1 MCGGTLKKRSGAG
14 KGFVG
19 LSFVKG
25 VKLYE
30 IQQKIFVLPGDGE
43 IWGESA
49 LTVNGCSE
57 VLTDFLNDLN
67 DVQRNA
73 VTSTSGPVMVLAGAG
88 SGKTRVITYRIAYL
102 INHEGVSPQ
111 NILALTFTNKAAGE
125 MRHRV
130 DTLLH
135 QGSSRGLW
143 IGTFHSVFARLLRN
157 FIDLIGYNRNF
168 SIFDTDE
175 SKSLIRQSMT
185 ELNISLDSVPINTM
199 QGLISRAKNS
209 FILPAEFHRNASDY
223 NQQKASQIYELYT
236 KKLKENNALDFDD
249 LLIKPLELFSAYPEV
264 LRELQD
270 TFRYIMIDEYQ
281 DTNRAQ
287 YLVAKMLGAVHRNIF
302 VVGDDAQSIYS
313 WRGADISNILNFQ
326 DDYNDALT
334 FKLVENYRSTGNILK
349 AANSVIGRNLRQ
361 IKKELVSHRNE
372 GEPLTLL
379 EAYNER
385 NEAEKVGEQIGTLR
399 LKQGYGFRSCAIFYR
414 TNAQSRVIEDVMR
427 QNKIPYR
434 LFGSVSFYKR
444 KEIKDAVAYLR
455 FVLNE
460 RDSESLLRI
469 INFPSR
475 KIGDVS
481 ISKLREFAEV
491 RQISFYEAIRRA
503 NEGGFPARLLNALAS
518 FVSVIEALKMLA
530 VNSTVY
536 EVLTELFNLTS
547 IPLLLQAENTPESLA
562 RHENLQELLSM
573 ARDFSDHNPEAGLL
587 SDFLENISLASDYEE
602 TRDSD
607 NYVSLMTVHAAKGL
621 EFPVVF
627 ITGLEE
633 RLFPLHSYEPEELEE
648 ERRLF
653 YVAMTRAQEKIFL
666 SWAQSR
672 YQYGQ
677 LHQSLPSM
685 FISEIDSSIVQTE
698 GGTFLSDKIA
708 KERPASGLSLS
719 PRGYQQTWPKEFTSD
734 TVPKSTPIPIRS
746 ALREGAV
753 VHHALFG
760 SGIVLDVQGTGAKQK
775 VRITFRNAGE
785 KTLMVQY
792 ANLKIQ

>member
-1 MCGGTLKKRSGAG
+1 
-14 KGFVG
+14 
-19 LSFVKG
+19 
-25 VKLYE
+25 
-30 IQQKIFVLPGDGE
+30 
-43 IWGESA
+43 
-49 LTVNGCSE
+49 
-57 VLTDFLNDLN
+57 LTDFLNDLN

-73 VTSTSGPVMVLAGAG
+73 VISTSGPVMVLAGAG

-102 INHEGVSPQ
+102 INEQGIAPH

-130 DTLLH
+130 DALLH
-135 QGSSRGLW
+135 QGNSSGLW
-143 IGTFHSVFARLLRN
+143 IGTFHSIFARLLRN
-157 FIDLIGYNRNF
+157 YIELIGYNRNF
-168 SIFDTDE
+168 SIFDTDD
-175 SKSLIRQSMT
+175 SKSLIRQSMAD
-185 ELNISLDSVPINTM
+185 LNISVDSVPVNTV
-199 QGLISRAKNS
+199 QGMISRAKNS
-209 FILPAEFHRNASDY
+209 FILPVEFHRNASEY
-223 NQQKASQIYELYT
+223 NQQKASLVYELYT
-236 KKLKENNALDFDD
+236 RKLKENNALDFDD
-249 LLIKPLELFSAYPEV
+249 LLIKPIELFNAHPEV
-264 LRELQD
+264 LNELQD
-270 TFRYIMIDEYQ
+270 SFRYIMIDEYQ

-287 YLVAKMLGAVHRNIF
+287 YLVAKMLGAKHRNIF

-361 IKKELVSHRNE
+361 IKKELVSNRDD
-372 GEPLTLL
+372 GEPLTLI

-385 NEAEKVGEQIGTLR
+385 NEAERVGAQIFTLR
-399 LKQGYGFRSCAIFYR
+399 QKQGYEFRSFAVFYR
-414 TNAQSRVIEDVMR
+414 TNAQSRVVEDVMR

-455 FVLNE
+455 FILNE

-469 INFPSR
+469 INFPPR

-481 ISKLREFAEV
+481 ISKLREFAEE
-491 RQISFYEAIRRA
+491 RDISLYDAIIRA
-503 NEGGFPARLLNALAS
+503 DEGGFPVRLVNALTS
-518 FVSVIEALKMLA
+518 FSSVIEALKGLA
-530 VNSTVY
+530 VNGTVY

-573 ARDFSDHNPEAGLL
+573 ARDFSDHNPDAGSLG
-587 SDFLENISLASDYEE
+587 DFLENISLASDYEE
-602 TRDSD
+602 TQDSD

-633 RLFPLHSYEPEELEE
+633 RLFPLHCYEPEELEE

-677 LHQSLPSM
+677 LHHSLPSM

-698 GGTFLSDKIA
+698 GGGFLSDRSA
-708 KERPASGLSLS
+708 KERPASGLSS
-719 PRGYQQTWPKEFTSD
+719 MSRGYQQKIT
-734 TVPKSTPIPIRS
+734 IPSGPTEMTKPSRP
-746 ALREGAV
+746 ALREGV
-753 VHHALFG
+753 MVHHALFG
-760 SGIVLDVQGTGAKQK
+760 PGVVLDVQGTGIKQK
-775 VRITFRNAGE
+775 VKITFRNAGE

>member
-1 MCGGTLKKRSGAG
+1 MALICKKGKDVRNSTGYFGA
-14 KGFVG
+14 VR
-19 LSFVKG
+19 VKRA
-25 VKLYE
+25 K
-30 IQQKIFVLPGDGE
+30 
-43 IWGESA
+43 ESA
-49 LTVNGCSE
+49 VTVNRYQE

-67 DVQRNA
+67 EVQRNA
-73 VTSTSGPVMVLAGAG
+73 VIATTGPVMVLAGAG

-102 INHEGVSPQ
+102 IKNEDVSPR

-130 DTLLH
+130 DNLLH

-143 IGTFHSVFARLLRN
+143 IGTFHSIFARLLRDY
-157 FIDLIGYNRNF
+157 IDLIGYNKNF
-168 SIFDTDE
+168 SIFDSED
-175 SKSLIRQSMT
+175 SKSLIRQSMA
-185 ELNISLDSVPINTM
+185 ELNISAESVPVNTV

-223 NQQKASQIYELYT
+223 NQQKASQIYELYAR
-236 KKLKENNALDFDD
+236 KLKENNALDFDD
-249 LLIKPLELFSAYPEV
+249 LLIKPLELFNANPEV
-264 LRELQD
+264 LQELQE

-287 YLVAKMLGAVHRNIF
+287 YLVAKMLGARHRNIF

-349 AANSVIGRNLRQ
+349 AANNVISCNQRQ
-361 IKKELVSHRNE
+361 IKKELISHRNE
-372 GEPLTLL
+372 GEPLTLI

-385 NEAEKVGEQIGTLR
+385 NEAERVGEQIRNLR
-399 LKQGYGFRSCAIFYR
+399 LKQGFEFRSFAIFYR
-414 TNAQSRVIEDVMR
+414 TNAQSRVLEDVMR
-427 QNKIPYR
+427 QHKIPYKI
-434 LFGSVSFYKR
+434 FGSVSFYKR

-455 FVLNE
+455 FILND
-460 RDSESLLRI
+460 RDGESLLRI
-469 INFPSR
+469 INFPPR

-481 ISKLREFAEV
+481 IAKLREYAEE
-491 RQISFYEAIRRA
+491 REISLYEAILHA
-503 NEGGFPARLLNALAS
+503 DEGGFQARLVNALGS
-518 FVSVIEALKMLA
+518 FSTVIEALRKVA
-530 VNSTVY
+530 VNGTVY
-536 EVLTELFNLTS
+536 EVLTELFALTS
-547 IPLLLQAENTPESLA
+547 IPLLLQAENTPESMA

-573 ARDFSDHNPEAGLL
+573 ARDFSDNNPDGGSLG
-587 SDFLENISLASDYEE
+587 DFLENISLASDYDE
-602 TRDSD
+602 TQESD

-633 RLFPLHSYEPEELEE
+633 RLFPLHCYEPEELEE

-677 LHQSLPSM
+677 QHHCLKSM
-685 FISEIDSSIVQTE
+685 FIGEIDSSIVQTE
-698 GGTFLSDKIA
+698 SGNFLSDRQA
-708 KERPASGLSLS
+708 KEKAASVLSS
-719 PRGYQQTWPKEFTSD
+719 PSRGYQQKG
-734 TVPKSTPIPIRS
+734 VTPSAAAAGSQSKPARS
-746 ALREGAV
+746 ALREGTM
-753 VHHALFG
+753 VHHAVFG
-760 SGIVLDVQGTGAKQK
+760 PGVVLDVQGSGAKQK

-792 ANLKIQ
+792 ANLKIQQ